1 MAMNS
6 EQNMQVQTTGQE
18 YCLASMFQLN
28 VKLTAS
34 FELSHFLFCKQI
46 KSSARSMC
54 GL

>member
-1 MAMNS
+1 MAMKCG
-6 EQNMQVQTTGQE
+6 QNMQVRTTGQE